1 MFMFDDIKKNK
12 RKTFFIISGFIII
25 ITLIVYYLC
34 MAFDFSGP
42 TAVAIA
48 LIFSIL
54 SSFVSYYNSDRII
67 LSVTKARP
75 ATEEE
80 DRKLVHIF
88 EAIMISSGLPCQP
101 KLYVVDDAQP
111 NAFATGR
118 NPEHA
123 IICVTTG
130 LLEKLDYYELE
141 GVIAHEM
148 GHIRNYD
155 ILLSAVVT
163 VMVGFIVMLSDMF
176 SRFSFRH
183 SRRRS
188 SDDDNSSL
196 SIILMLI
203 GLIFLILG
211 PIFAKIMQMAISRK
225 REFVADA
232 TAIEIT
238 RNPQGLI
245 SALKKLD
252 SDSNELKVANNATS
266 HMYIVNPF
274 KNKSGKKTKKTGLF
288 DTHPSI
294 EERIQALEN
303 LE

>member
-1 MFMFDDIKKNK
+1 MFDDIKKNK
-12 RKTFFIISGFIII
+12 NKTLVIIGGFIIM
-25 ITLIVYYLC
+25 ITLILYYICL
-34 MAFDFSGP
+34 AFDVSAP
-42 TAVAIA
+42 VAIFAA
-48 LIFSIL
+48 LLFSIL
-54 SSFVSYYNSDRII
+54 SCFASYYNSDKII
-67 LSVTKARP
+67 LKVSKARP
-75 ATEEE
+75 ATLEE
-80 DRKLVHIF
+80 DKKLVHIF

-118 NPEHA
+118 DPEHA

-148 GHIRNYD
+148 GHIKNYD
-155 ILLSAVVT
+155 IRLSAVVT

-176 SRFSFRH
+176 TRICFYG
-183 SRRRS
+183 RRRDR
-188 SDDDNSSL
+188 DDDSKGSA
-196 SIILMLI
+196 ILMVI

-211 PIFAKIMQMAISRK
+211 PVFAKIMQMAISRR
-225 REFVADA
+225 REFLADA
-232 TAIEIT
+232 TAVEIT

-252 SDSNELKVANNATS
+252 SDPNELNSVNNATA

-274 KNKSGKKTKKTGLF
+274 KDNPDKKKRKAGLL

-294 EERIQALEN
+294 DERIEALEN

>member
-1 MFMFDDIKKNK
+1 MFDSIRKNK
-12 RKTFFIISGFIII
+12 NKTAIIIAGFIIM
-25 ITLIVYYLC
+25 ITLIIYYIC
-34 MAFDFSGP
+34 MYFDVSAPFAL
-42 TAVAIA
+42 TIA
-48 LIFSIL
+48 LFFSII
-54 SSFVSYYNSDRII
+54 SSFVSYYNSDKIV
-67 LSVTKARP
+67 LKATHARP

-80 DRKLVHIF
+80 DRFLVHIF
-88 EAIMISSGLPCQP
+88 DAIMISSGLPCRP
-101 KLYVVDDAQP
+101 RLYVVDDAQP

-130 LLEKLDYYELE
+130 LLQKLDYYELE

-176 SRFSFRH
+176 VRISFRG
-183 SRRRS
+183 RRRN
-188 SDDDNSSL
+188 SDNDNGGSA
-196 SIILMLI
+196 ILMIL
-203 GLIFLILG
+203 GLVFLILG

-225 REFVADA
+225 REFMADA
-232 TAIEIT
+232 TAVEIT

-245 SALKKLD
+245 SALRKLD
-252 SDSNELKVANNATS
+252 SDPNELTYANNATS
-266 HMYIVNPF
+266 HMFIVNPF
-274 KNKSGKKTKKTGLF
+274 KKDPEKKVKKAGLL

-294 EERIQALEN
+294 AQRIEALEH